1 MQIKEYTVSHPLGH
15 AHLHWSHPL
24 FTLALLQSF
33 RELHPEAGFPEI
45 EEAPEVTSYPQG
57 GLGPGGA
64 TLLKVEDEKLK
75 EDDLYELLHD
85 TSIPQG

>member
-1 MQIKEYTVSHPLGH
+1 M
-15 AHLHWSHPL
+15 
-24 FTLALLQSF
+24 QSF
-33 RELHPEAGFPEI
+33 LEVHSEAGSPEI
-45 EEAPEVTSYPQG
+45 EEALEIASYPQG

-85 TSIPQG
+85 TAIPQG

>member
-1 MQIKEYTVSHPLGH
+1 MTGVHTCSSVRAQFSSL
-15 AHLHWSHPL
+15 HLCCI
-24 FTLALLQSF
+24 QSF
-33 RELHPEAGFPEI
+33 LELNSEAGSPES
-45 EEAPEVTSYPQG
+45 EEAPEITSYPQG

-85 TSIPQG
+85 MSVPQG